1 MGRLTAIVS
10 GFGCLLY
17 MGCCAAVAGEMANS
31 QVIVFVYN
39 QAQVST
45 PLLRDAETESS
56 RVFRQAS
63 VEVAWVN
70 CPASVGEEAECA
82 EPTTGGP
89 LFLRIIPRAQ
99 RLTDRAFGAA
109 FLDPDGVG
117 RYADV
122 FFESLA
128 GLPLQNSHASRAQL
142 LGDVMAHELGHLLL
156 GTGGHSTVGIMQPK
170 WSSEEVSEIS
180 MGKLLFTPDQGRHMR
195 TRSLEVT
202 RLTSSRF
209 ESLR

>member
-1 MGRLTAIVS
+1 MDRRTAILS
-10 GFGCLLY
+10 AFWCLLY
-17 MGCCAAVAGEMANS
+17 MGCCAAVAGETGNS

-63 VEVAWVN
+63 VEVSWVN
-70 CPASVGEEAECA
+70 CPASVGEEPGCA
-82 EPTTGGP
+82 EPTTGP
-89 LFLRIIPRAQ
+89 LFLRIVPRAL
-99 RLTDRAFGAA
+99 RLTDSAFGAA

-128 GLPLQNSHASRAQL
+128 RLPLKNSHVSRAQL

-170 WSSEEVSEIS
+170 WSSQEVSAIS
-180 MGKLLFTPDQGRHMR
+180 MGKLLFTPDQGRLMR
-195 TRSLEVT
+195 NRSLEVT

-209 ESLR
+209 ESSR